1 MFFVRHRFIVA
12 ALAAALTVAACSK
25 GPAWKKN
32 TFASRAMKTEIEA
45 EMPTSLLSELEAMVN
60 KAGASGGGGGHEQK
74 PEAKSEGKAEGSE
87 HGGGGEPAS
96 ISALPSQ
103 FSPLKVY
110 LIEKNRG
117 LLGREHFELTY
128 GPGGGEL
135 DLRDFVQPRNG
146 SFYFAVEFMP
156 ALEKA
161 ERRVFFLSNSRIRQL
176 GKETYGSGCNTYF
189 DVSKAFAANMGKDGF
204 LVNTSDGR
212 HVSAL
217 AGIYFFAAVAD
228 GKLHLAHL
236 TVRDSG
242 QKALQCRH

>member
-12 ALAAALTVAACSK
+12 SLTAALTVAACSK

-45 EMPTSLLSELEAMVN
+45 EMPASLLSELEAMVN
-60 KAGASGGGGGHEQK
+60 KAGASGGGSHEQK
-74 PEAKSEGKAEGSE
+74 PD
-87 HGGGGEPAS
+87 GGGEPAP
-96 ISALPSQ
+96 ISVLPSQ

-117 LLGREHFELTY
+117 ILGREHFELTY

-161 ERRVFFLSNSRIRQL
+161 ERRVFFLSNSRVRQL
-176 GKETYGSGCNTYF
+176 DRQTYGSGCNTYF
-189 DVSKAFAANMGKDGF
+189 DISKTFAANMGKDGF

-217 AGIYFFAAVAD
+217 AGTYFFAAVAD